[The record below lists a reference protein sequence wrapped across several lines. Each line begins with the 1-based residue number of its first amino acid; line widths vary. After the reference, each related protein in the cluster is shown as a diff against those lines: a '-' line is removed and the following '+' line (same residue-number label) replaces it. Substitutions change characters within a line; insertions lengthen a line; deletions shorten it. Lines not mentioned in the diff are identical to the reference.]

1 MGEGTSIKDIKNAV
15 KAARDA
21 IAKGK
26 NSEFLTKRQ
35 KETLEIIDQILEDR
49 VKTLDFRQ
57 KLKGVQSD
65 ESPLDTFN
73 LDKMLRENKLEFR
86 NLMDAIKLLREGTP
100 LSSLEPQSSSN
111 IASLPSKDIFFLG
124 QNGNNLSPV
133 NNIGGKNTIAMVSD
147 NPLRQVMLQRQVNQL
162 ITT

>member
-1 MGEGTSIKDIKNAV
+1 MREQEDNMLKQEPNQI
-15 KAARDA
+15 A

-57 KLKGVQSD
+57 KLKGPQLES

-100 LSSLEPQSSSN
+100 LSSLEPSSSSN

-133 NNIGGKNTIAMVSD
+133 NNIGGKNTIAMIRSD
-147 NPLRQVMLQRQVNQL
+147 NPLRQLMLERQVNQL